1 MTNEANE
8 SETASA
14 APEVTRKVWVVTAPS
29 AYRMAHTCFL
39 GRGATKEAAMLD
51 AFGPREAWG
60 NATRR
65 SIKNADIYETTEAD
79 ADELE
84 FNANN

>member
-1 MTNEANE
+1 MTNDNQPT
-8 SETASA
+8 TASA
-14 APEVTRKVWVVTAPS
+14 TPEVARNVWVVTAPS

-65 SIKNADIYETTEAD
+65 SIRNADIYETTVAE

-84 FNANN
+84 FNSSN